1 MTLTENKV
9 SISQRAM
16 VGNQIAAAISQRAM
30 VRLPIAAAIDD
41 AALKKIIDFI
51 FQRKELDLESYRRN
65 FLVRR
70 LSLRLQ
76 ATKSEGPREYL
87 KLLWED
93 PQEISRFLDN
103 LSINVTEFFRDPEV
117 FEAFRKTALRDILT
131 RKQGSCRKVIRLWSA
146 GCANGEEAYSLAITA
161 ALELGERSDFR
172 VKVWG
177 RDIDEAALEK
187 AGKGEY
193 AAQSLQKIDKRI
205 LGKYF
210 IPANNNSYRICDKV
224 RQMVEF
230 KRCNLA
236 DEPPFKLLDAIFCR
250 NVMIYLSRPQKD
262 DLFSRFHCLLNPG
275 GYLVLSKV
283 ETLWEK
289 NRFQTI
295 LPKEKIY
302 QKIG

>member
-1 MTLTENKV
+1 MTLTENK
-9 SISQRAM
+9 S
-16 VGNQIAAAISQRAM
+16 
-30 VRLPIAAAIDD
+30 LIDELT
-41 AALKKIIDFI
+41 LKKITDFI
-51 FQRKELDLESYRRN
+51 FQQKELDLESYRKN
-65 FLVRR
+65 FLIRR

-76 ATKSEGPREYL
+76 ATKSESAQEYL
-87 KLLWED
+87 KLLRED
-93 PQEISRFLDN
+93 PREINQFLDH
-103 LSINVTEFFRDPEV
+103 LSINVTEFFRDPDV
-117 FEAFRKTALRDILT
+117 FEAFRKTALRDILA
-131 RKQGSCRKVIRLWSA
+131 RKQGACRRVLRIWSA
-146 GCANGEEAYSLAITA
+146 GCASGQEAYSLAIIA
-161 ALELGERSDFR
+161 ALELGEKSDLR
-172 VKVWG
+172 VKIWG
-177 RDIDEAALEK
+177 TDIDEAALEE

-193 AAQSLQKIDKRI
+193 EAQSLQKIDKR
-205 LGKYF
+205 LLAKYF
-210 IPANNNSYRICDKV
+210 IPIDNNSYRISDKI

-230 KRCNLA
+230 KKCNLA

-262 DLFSRFHCLLNPG
+262 DLFSRFHFLLNPG

>member
-1 MTLTENKV
+1 MTLTENK
-9 SISQRAM
+9 S
-16 VGNQIAAAISQRAM
+16 
-30 VRLPIAAAIDD
+30 LIDE
-41 AALKKIIDFI
+41 LTFKKITDFI
-51 FQRKELDLESYRRN
+51 FQQKELDLESYRKN
-65 FLVRR
+65 FLIRR

-76 ATKSEGPREYL
+76 ATKSENAQEYL
-87 KLLWED
+87 KLLRED
-93 PQEISRFLDN
+93 PREINQFLDH
-103 LSINVTEFFRDPEV
+103 LSINVTEFFRDPDV
-117 FEAFRKTALRDILT
+117 FEAFRKTALRDILA
-131 RKQGSCRKVIRLWSA
+131 RKQGACRRVLRIWSA
-146 GCANGEEAYSLAITA
+146 GCASGQEAYSLAIIA
-161 ALELGERSDFR
+161 ALELGEKSDLR
-172 VKVWG
+172 VKIWG
-177 RDIDEAALEK
+177 TDIDEAALEE

-193 AAQSLQKIDKRI
+193 EAQSLQKIDKR
-205 LGKYF
+205 LLAKYF
-210 IPANNNSYRICDKV
+210 IPIDNNSYRISDKI

-230 KRCNLA
+230 KKCNLA

-262 DLFSRFHCLLNPG
+262 DLFSRFHFLLNPG

>member
-1 MTLTENKV
+1 MTLTENK
-9 SISQRAM
+9 S
-16 VGNQIAAAISQRAM
+16 
-30 VRLPIAAAIDD
+30 LIDE
-41 AALKKIIDFI
+41 LTFKKITDFI
-51 FQRKELDLESYRRN
+51 FQQKELDLESYRKN
-65 FLVRR
+65 FLIRR

-76 ATKSEGPREYL
+76 ATKSESAQEYL
-87 KLLWED
+87 KLLRED
-93 PQEISRFLDN
+93 PREINQFLDH
-103 LSINVTEFFRDPEV
+103 LSINVTEFFRDPDV
-117 FEAFRKTALRDILT
+117 FEAFRKTALRDILA
-131 RKQGSCRKVIRLWSA
+131 RKQGACRRVLRIWSA
-146 GCANGEEAYSLAITA
+146 GCASGQEAYSLAIIA
-161 ALELGERSDFR
+161 ALELGEKSDLR
-172 VKVWG
+172 VKIWG
-177 RDIDEAALEK
+177 TDIDEAALEE

-193 AAQSLQKIDKRI
+193 EAQSLQKIDKR
-205 LGKYF
+205 LLAKYF
-210 IPANNNSYRICDKV
+210 IPIDNNSYRISDKI

-230 KRCNLA
+230 KKCNLA

-262 DLFSRFHCLLNPG
+262 DLFSRFHFLLNPG

>member
-1 MTLTENKV
+1 M
-9 SISQRAM
+9 
-16 VGNQIAAAISQRAM
+16 
-30 VRLPIAAAIDD
+30 RLPIAAAIDD
-41 AALKKIIDFI
+41 ITLKKITDFI
-51 FQRKELDLESYRRN
+51 FQQKELDLESYRKN

-76 ATKSEGPREYL
+76 ATKSENAQEYL
-87 KLLWED
+87 KLLREN
-93 PQEISRFLDN
+93 PREINQFLDH

-131 RKQGSCRKVIRLWSA
+131 RKQGACRKVIRIWSA
-146 GCANGEEAYSLAITA
+146 GCASGEEAYSLAITA
-161 ALELGERSDFR
+161 ALELNERSDFR
-172 VKVWG
+172 VKIWG
-177 RDIDEAALEK
+177 TDIDEAALEE

-193 AAQSLQKIDKRI
+193 AAQKLEKIDKRV
-205 LGKYF
+205 LAKYF
-210 IPANNNSYRICDKV
+210 IPIDNKPEGDGAASNSRSHNSYRISDKI

-230 KRCNLA
+230 KKCNLA

-262 DLFSRFHCLLNPG
+262 DLFSRFHFLLNPG

-289 NRFQTI
+289 SKFLTV

>member
-1 MTLTENKV
+1 MTLTENK
-9 SISQRAM
+9 S
-16 VGNQIAAAISQRAM
+16 
-30 VRLPIAAAIDD
+30 LIDE
-41 AALKKIIDFI
+41 LTFKKITDFI
-51 FQRKELDLESYRRN
+51 FQQKELDLESYRKN
-65 FLVRR
+65 FLIRR

-76 ATKSEGPREYL
+76 ATKSESAQEYL
-87 KLLWED
+87 KLLRED
-93 PQEISRFLDN
+93 PREINQFLDH
-103 LSINVTEFFRDPEV
+103 LSINVTEFFRDPDV
-117 FEAFRKTALRDILT
+117 FEAFRKTALRDILA
-131 RKQGSCRKVIRLWSA
+131 RKQGACRRVLRIWSA
-146 GCANGEEAYSLAITA
+146 GCASGQEAYSLAIVA
-161 ALELGERSDFR
+161 ALELGEKSDLR
-172 VKVWG
+172 VKIWG
-177 RDIDEAALEK
+177 TDIDEAALEE

-193 AAQSLQKIDKRI
+193 EAQSLQKIDKR
-205 LGKYF
+205 LLAKYF
-210 IPANNNSYRICDKV
+210 IPIDNNSYRISDKI

-230 KRCNLA
+230 KKCNLA

-262 DLFSRFHCLLNPG
+262 DLFSRFHFLLNPG